1 MLAQVETAAQI
12 MTGLAVVLAVADL
25 AAVAAAGV
33 EEAAVLAAAEPPG
46 IGDR

>member
-1 MLAQVETAAQI
+1 MLAQVETVAQI

-33 EEAAVLAAAEPPG
+33 AAAVLAAAVPPG

>member
-12 MTGLAVVLAVADL
+12 MTGLAVVLVAADL
-25 AAVAAAGV
+25 AAVAAVGV
-33 EEAAVLAAAEPPG
+33 AEAADLAAAVPPE